1 MGEYDDIID
10 LPHHVSRNHPPMS
23 MASRAAQFAPFAAL
37 TGYDGVIRE
46 TGRQTD
52 DFIELDEDDKERLNM
67 KLMELLET
75 VKEHPMVGI
84 TFFKPDGRKTGG
96 KYSTVTGRLRM
107 IDEMR
112 QLLIMEDGLAIPIPF
127 ISDIIQDL
135 STGP

>member
-1 MGEYDDIID
+1 
-10 LPHHVSRNHPPMS
+10 
-23 MASRAAQFAPFAAL
+23 
-37 TGYDGVIRE
+37 
-46 TGRQTD
+46 
-52 DFIELDEDDKERLNM
+52 M